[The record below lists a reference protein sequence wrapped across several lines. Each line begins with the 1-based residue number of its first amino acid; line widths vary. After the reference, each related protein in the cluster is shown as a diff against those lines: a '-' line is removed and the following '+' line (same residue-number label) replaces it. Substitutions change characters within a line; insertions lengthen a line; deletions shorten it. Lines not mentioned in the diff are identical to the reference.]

1 MDYMIIYR
9 QVLRNLQTTI
19 RTDSFDKVT
28 GYKINTQKSI
38 LLLYSSKILEQQ
50 VFSSPFIG
58 NIFHPHC
65 IALVPF
71 VKYQMT

>member
-38 LLLYSSKILEQQ
+38 LLLYSSKILEHQ
-50 VFSSPFIG
+50 VFMEKRT
-58 NIFHPHC
+58 NYTTR
-65 IALVPF
+65 LTTEL
-71 VKYQMT
+71 Y